1 MRTSSVRETKNLC
14 THWPSLSAVFQSEA
28 THSPVLWF
36 RSLVSCPPAF
46 CCGVFRPSVCLTW
59 SVSEKL
65 QSPGKFCRPPIMAAH
80 KGPNPVLLIILSP
93 LFLYLGWCTLDLDRS
108 RKAHAN
114 MWRLQLGYWGMQTQS
129 PSKEHAQKIQV
140 GLDAFLVSLRWGGEH
155 FLEEDDDQV
164 QANRQFWRQLGLQ
177 FIKHAG
183 TSGFSAWTPIL
194 RCCFSCMLHVTE
206 ATEHRARERASVVT
220 LTVLWRSY

>member
-14 THWPSLSAVFQSEA
+14 THWTSLSAVFQSEA

-177 FIKHAG
+177 FI
-183 TSGFSAWTPIL
+183 
-194 RCCFSCMLHVTE
+194 
-206 ATEHRARERASVVT
+206 
-220 LTVLWRSY
+220 